1 MSPRGFAPSKIDS
14 NQVEIVQALRQC
26 GYWVEILAAV
36 GHGWPDLFVVS
47 KADTS
52 RVMLLEVKGR
62 AGRMTDDEK
71 IFFSMYPGRV
81 RVVRS
86 PEEAIETMLNFDQES
101 DDD

>member
-26 GYWVEILAAV
+26 GYWVESLATV

-47 KADTS
+47 KTDVS

-62 AGRMTDDEK
+62 AGRLTDDEK

-81 RVVRS
+81 CVVRS
-86 PEEAIETMLNFDQES
+86 PEEAIETMQNFDQEN